1 MIDPPAGTA
10 EPLTGWDDL
19 ITAAPLD
26 LAVAADEVAPDDLAT
41 VIYTSGTTGPP
52 KGVLI
57 SHANVVWTIES
68 EALAFGRL
76 PPGHRTVSYLPMAHI
91 AERLVSYYESV
102 DGGYEVTCCP
112 DISLLGRY
120 VVGVRPEFLFGVPRV
135 WEKLKSGAEAALAAD
150 PARATAF
157 APALEVALPL
167 RLADLEGKLGPDGQE
182 ALRHLDD
189 AAFAK
194 LRSGL
199 GLDRCD
205 LPITSAAP
213 IPRAVLEWFIAIGVP
228 ILEVYGMSEATGP
241 ITANI
246 DGRRPGTV
254 GRAVPGGEVAL
265 ADDGEVLVRGGNVF
279 AGYLDDPAL
288 TAETVDTD
296 GWLHTGDVGVL
307 DGDGRLRIVDRK
319 KELFIT
325 AGGENISPANLE
337 AALKSIPLVG
347 QAIAVGD
354 GRPHPAALLVL
365 DPDAAGTWARAH
377 HREGATPA
385 ELAADPDLVGEIE
398 AGLELVMAPFGRAE
412 RVKRFAVL
420 GDEWQPDSDE
430 LTATLKL
437 KRRAVLAKYAA
448 EIDTLYD

>member
-1 MIDPPAGTA
+1 
-10 EPLTGWDDL
+10 
-19 ITAAPLD
+19 
-26 LAVAADEVAPDDLAT
+26 
-41 VIYTSGTTGPP
+41 
-52 KGVLI
+52 
-57 SHANVVWTIES
+57 
-68 EALAFGRL
+68 
-76 PPGHRTVSYLPMAHI
+76 MAHI
-91 AERLVSYYESV
+91 AERLVSYYEAV
-102 DGGYEVTCCP
+102 DGGYDVTCCP
-112 DISLLGRY
+112 DVSLLGRY

-135 WEKLKSGAEAALAAD
+135 WEKLKAGAEAALAAD
-150 PARATAF
+150 PSRAAAF
-157 APALEVALPL
+157 TPALEAALPL
-167 RLADLEGKLGPDGQE
+167 RLAAIEGTLGPDAEQ
-182 ALRHLDD
+182 ALARLDD

-194 LRSGL
+194 LRAGL
-199 GLDRCD
+199 GLDRCE

-213 IPRAVLEWFIAIGVP
+213 IPRAVLEWYIAIGVP

-241 ITANI
+241 ITSNI
-246 DGRRPGTV
+246 ESRRPGTV
-254 GRAVPGGEVAL
+254 GRAAPGCELVL

-288 TAETVDTD
+288 TAETVDAD

-354 GRPHPAALLVL
+354 GRPYPAALLVL

-377 HREGATPA
+377 HREGASPA
-385 ELAADPDLVGEIE
+385 ELAADPDLLGEIE
-398 AGLELVMAPFGRAE
+398 AGLDLVMAPFGRAE